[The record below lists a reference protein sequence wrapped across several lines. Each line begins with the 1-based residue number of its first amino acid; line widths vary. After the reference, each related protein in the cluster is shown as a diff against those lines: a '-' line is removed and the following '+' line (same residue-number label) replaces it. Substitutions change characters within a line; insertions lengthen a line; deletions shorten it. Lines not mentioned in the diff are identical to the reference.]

1 MIVPQEERREEGGDG
16 LYESFSPEVCAAL
29 SRPVGRSAHTS
40 MSEINRADL
49 WVGSSLSVCVT
60 AEMSLNKSNT
70 VRQVNLTSWSKTNIL
85 FPFGHHI
92 YIK

>member
-1 MIVPQEERREEGGDG
+1 MIVPQEERREEGVDG
-16 LYESFSPEVCAAL
+16 LYQSFSPEVCAAPL
-29 SRPVGRSAHTS
+29 TRQYQRLIELISGC
-40 MSEINRADL
+40 
-49 WVGSSLSVCVT
+49 VCVT

-70 VRQVNLTSWSKTNIL
+70 VRQGNLTSWSKTNIL